1 MQCRKNRNLETLQ
14 ETASKLLDFE
24 KYYFN
29 SIYRIPADKGI
40 FCSKGNLDNATY
52 QNKRPLNGMVFDR

>member
-1 MQCRKNRNLETLQ
+1 MQCRKNGNLETLR

-29 SIYRIPADKGI
+29 SIYTIPADKGI
-40 FCSKGNLDNATY
+40 ICNKDNLDNDTY